1 MANRL
6 EGVVKWFSN
15 AKGYGF
21 IQPEVGED
29 VFVHYAD
36 IEMEGYRTL
45 EEGQRVEF
53 ELVESSSKGPRAQ
66 SVRRLN

>member
-1 MANRL
+1 MADRMQ
-6 EGVVKWFSN
+6 GVVKWFSN

-21 IQPEVGED
+21 IQPEQGDD

-45 EEGQRVEF
+45 EEGARVEF
-53 ELVESSSKGPRAQ
+53 ELAEGTNKGPRAQ
-66 SVRRLN
+66 GVRRVS